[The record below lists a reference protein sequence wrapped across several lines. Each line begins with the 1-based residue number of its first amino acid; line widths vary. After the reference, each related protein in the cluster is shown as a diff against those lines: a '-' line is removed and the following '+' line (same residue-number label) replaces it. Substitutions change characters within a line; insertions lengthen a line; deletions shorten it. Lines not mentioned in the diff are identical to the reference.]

1 MSENCKTS
9 YNGDV
14 TETACNGD
22 VTKTAC
28 NDDVTKTSSNGYVT
42 KTACNGDVTKTPIN
56 GYVTKSACNGDATKT
71 SCKGY
76 VTNGEVSDDVTN
88 TSCNGDVNY
97 DVTKT
102 SYNGDVNSNVVD
114 PEERWLPIFQVDAF
128 TDRPFSGN
136 PAAVC
141 LVEDGDLNDDVQ
153 QKIAAEMNLSETAY
167 IRKLS
172 SNDDFSTGS
181 RFGLRWFTPTKEIDL
196 CGHATLASAA
206 ALFYIMDNP
215 SPQLTFLTRSG
226 ELFAKRQG
234 DYISLDLPENVPEP
248 QDREAYSR
256 LLRVNTETFKSS
268 HLNPEQS
275 FVFLTYIS
283 FTLLQAVK
291 CKCILSFSFKSTTE
305 CLRCLVVFHAMS
317 SAIVGTTPVQEV
329 RYCSSVGGDLLVRLA
344 DDTTR
349 STLESLSPD
358 VGAMMAAHTEGKLRG
373 VAVTVKGSPSNGCV
387 NDNGVKYDFISR
399 FFSPWYGV
407 AEDPVCGSAHTVLAS
422 YWAKEL
428 GKTDFYVRQ
437 CSPRGGDL
445 KVWLRGDGR
454 VEVAGKATVVLN
466 GKIKI

>member
-1 MSENCKTS
+1 MSERCQTS
-9 YNGDV
+9 HNGDV
-14 TETACNGD
+14 TETAYNGD
-22 VTKTAC
+22 VSK
-28 NDDVTKTSSNGYVT
+28 KSSNGYVT
-42 KTACNGDVTKTPIN
+42 KSSSNGYITKSCNGIASMTSCNGHVTNGEVMGDVTKT
-56 GYVTKSACNGDATKT
+56 
-71 SCKGY
+71 SC
-76 VTNGEVSDDVTN
+76 NGEVN
-88 TSCNGDVNY
+88 N

-102 SYNGDVNSNVVD
+102 SCNGGVNSNVVV

-141 LVEDGDLNDDVQ
+141 LLEDGDLTDDVQ

-172 SNDDFSTGS
+172 CNSDFSTGS

-234 DYISLDLPENVPEP
+234 DYISLDLPENVPQP
-248 QDREAYSR
+248 Q
-256 LLRVNTETFKSS
+256 
-268 HLNPEQS
+268 
-275 FVFLTYIS
+275 
-283 FTLLQAVK
+283 
-291 CKCILSFSFKSTTE
+291 
-305 CLRCLVVFHAMS
+305 
-317 SAIVGTTPVQEV
+317 AIVGTTPVQEV
-329 RYCSSVGGDLLVRLA
+329 RYCSSVGGDLLVRLP

-349 STLESLSPD
+349 STLEGLSPD
-358 VGAMMAAHTEGKLRG
+358 VGAMMAAHTEVKLRG
-373 VAVTVKGSPSNGCV
+373 VAVTVKGSHSNGCV
-387 NDNGVKYDFISR
+387 NDKGVKYDFISR

-407 AEDPVCGSAHTVLAS
+407 PEDPVCGSAHTVLAS

-445 KVWLRGDGR
+445 KVRLRGDGR
-454 VEVAGKATVVLN
+454 VEVAGKATVVLK

>member
-1 MSENCKTS
+1 
-9 YNGDV
+9 
-14 TETACNGD
+14 
-22 VTKTAC
+22 
-28 NDDVTKTSSNGYVT
+28 
-42 KTACNGDVTKTPIN
+42 
-56 GYVTKSACNGDATKT
+56 
-71 SCKGY
+71 
-76 VTNGEVSDDVTN
+76 
-88 TSCNGDVNY
+88 
-97 DVTKT
+97 
-102 SYNGDVNSNVVD
+102 
-114 PEERWLPIFQVDAF
+114 LPIFQVDAF

-256 LLRVNTETFKSS
+256 LLR
-268 HLNPEQS
+268 
-275 FVFLTYIS
+275 
-283 FTLLQAVK
+283 
-291 CKCILSFSFKSTTE
+291 
-305 CLRCLVVFHAMS
+305 
-317 SAIVGTTPVQEV
+317 AIVGTTPVQEV